1 MDRNLVVDYAK
12 VAMALMV
19 VAIHTS
25 LFSAAPG
32 PVNQLLTEGVFRIA
46 VPIFFIFNGYYLGPS
61 VHNRGATFKLIKR
74 LLLLHGCWMIVYAS
88 FYARIDPERVKL
100 VLFGYFHLWYLI
112 GLVHAVALL
121 WLTRKLGPARQIMLG
136 LAVFA
141 VAAVLQYLTA
151 YTDRHFAVWQYRN
164 GILFGFPFVMAGYLL
179 RSLEDRVST
188 RAAWLILAAGM
199 CALAAE
205 SLFAWH
211 HARPGLGFDVYPS
224 LMLAAPAAALLL
236 LRSSRQLR
244 TDRAAKLSTHL
255 YLIHPWMIKLA
266 VTWLA
271 VPRGGGW
278 LFGAAVLLS
287 LLTFPPLYYL
297 SRKIRFIL

>member
-25 LFSAAPG
+25 LFAAAPG
-32 PVNQLLTEGVFRIA
+32 PVNQLLTEGLFRIA
-46 VPIFFIFNGYYLGPS
+46 VPVFFIFNGYYLGPS
-61 VHNRGATFKLIKR
+61 VHNRGATYKLIKR
-74 LLLLHGCWMIVYAS
+74 IVLLHGCWMIIYAS

-112 GLVHAVALL
+112 GLVHAVLLL

-136 LAVFA
+136 VALFAGAV
-141 VAAVLQYLTA
+141 VLQYLTA

-164 GILFGFPFVMAGYLL
+164 GFLFGFPFVLAGYLL
-179 RSLEDRVST
+179 RLKGNQVST
-188 RAAWLILAAGM
+188 RAAWGILAAGT

-205 SLFAWH
+205 SLYALH
-211 HARPGLGFDVYPS
+211 HARAGLGFDVYPS
-224 LMLAAPAAALLL
+224 LMLVAPAAALLL
-236 LRSSRQLR
+236 VRSSRQLR
-244 TDRAAKLSTHL
+244 TDRTAKLSTHL

-266 VTWLA
+266 VAWLA
-271 VPRGGGW
+271 VPRDGGW
-278 LFGAAVLLS
+278 LFGATVLLS
-287 LLTFPPLYYL
+287 LLAFPPLYYL
-297 SRKIRFIL
+297 SKKIRFIL